1 MPVSRYQKDVMPHD
15 RKRVVLTVLK
25 HRQVD
30 VLDQRVE
37 SLKRAIADDD
47 LGFTPQDLLSSTD
60 AQAIDVSWK
69 SRTRHS
75 WAGLRLL
82 CLKLLQLLGG
92 VGCRHTSLGMRRK
105 GDVGNHG
112 GVNGRRLSW

>member
-1 MPVSRYQKDVMPHD
+1 M
-15 RKRVVLTVLK
+15 LK
-25 HRQVD
+25 YRQVD
-30 VLDQRVE
+30 ILGQRIE

-47 LGFTPQDLLSSTD
+47 LGFASQDLLSSID

-82 CLKLLQLLGG
+82 CLNLLQLLGG

-112 GVNGRRLSW
+112 GVNGRHVPW